1 MANGLVQLTHKERM
15 ILLILLNES
24 RPIPIHRL
32 TQMTMMSTQQTLN
45 YLRRLSERLRIITT
59 INQEI
64 ELALIE
70 DADYKSEKDKTKQQ
84 DLF

>member
-32 TQMTMMSTQQTLN
+32 TQMTMMNTQQTLK

-59 INQEI
+59 INHEI
-64 ELALIE
+64 ELALSE
-70 DADYKSEKDKTKQQ
+70 DSDHKSGKSITKQQ